1 MDRYEITHTAT
12 RLVPPGIYHCVAR
25 VYDRSGTVTLQGPIR
40 VTETSHPQTLADTV
54 LAWVRTK
61 PGMAHVGLVD
71 AVLST

>member
-1 MDRYEITHTAT
+1 MDRYEITPTAT

-40 VTETSHPQTLADTV
+40 VTETRHPQAVADDV
-54 LAWVRTK
+54 LSWVRAQ
-61 PGMAHVGLVD
+61 PGMTGVGLLD